1 MVNGEIEKM
10 PTDELARDC
19 IMPEGPP
26 DNIEGMNQLLTVIP
40 RDGDNNSEL
49 WTTVDKEKNNVRS
62 RALMKLLKGFSM
74 YVIGLATNVRY
85 DGKVGGRFL
94 DTIIVCNVLPSS
106 GPPDL
111 DGIFRRKTSMLDA
124 FEKAL
129 DNVDDGHSR
138 FDVLVISVCVHELHL
153 FVCMDYIPA
162 ADTTRIGS
170 KGAGQAS
177 GTARSKKKGDRPGHL
192 DQKLWAPLHYCA
204 FWNAG
209 VFVSMMNKMGSWDM
223 PINYAVKVSVR

>member
-10 PTDELARDC
+10 PSDELARDC

-26 DNIEGMNQLLTVIP
+26 DNLEGMNQLLTVIP

-94 DTIIVCNVLPSS
+94 DTLIVCNVLPSS

-111 DGIFRRKTSMLDA
+111 DGIFRRKTNVLDA

-129 DNVDDGHSR
+129 DDVDDGHSR
-138 FDVLVISVCVHELHL
+138 FDFLSFFSIVFLIFL
-153 FVCMDYIPA
+153 F
-162 ADTTRIGS
+162 
-170 KGAGQAS
+170 
-177 GTARSKKKGDRPGHL
+177 
-192 DQKLWAPLHYCA
+192 
-204 FWNAG
+204 
-209 VFVSMMNKMGSWDM
+209 
-223 PINYAVKVSVR
+223 